1 MHNLHPDH
9 VRAGSASHPKFA
21 RRAGRAL
28 SSVNLSGNMR
38 DSPLINRRSIPSLD
52 SAEIGFA
59 RLVSPTSAPAMSPE
73 EISRGSQGVG
83 GVIEIAAGAVVQDA
97 LGQELC
103 LADLP
108 VH

>member
-1 MHNLHPDH
+1 MRDVDVTANVMRKPREAADLEL
-9 VRAGSASHPKFA
+9 AG
-21 RRAGRAL
+21 L

-38 DSPLINRRSIPSLD
+38 DSPLVNRRSIPSLD